1 MNMFLGRLAAV
12 VLACQVIGGVIG
24 GAALAQQP
32 TAAALATAKEL
43 IALKGG
49 NQMFEPVVI
58 GVIEQTKAA
67 LLQTNP
73 QLSKE
78 LNDVGTQLRAEYG
91 PRSGELVNE
100 AAKQYALRF
109 SDAELKEL
117 VTFFKSALG
126 QKMLTQEPQVLDA
139 TFNFVQQWGP
149 RVAEEVMTRF
159 RAEMKKKGH
168 NL

>member
-1 MNMFLGRLAAV
+1 MNRFLVRLAA
-12 VLACQVIGGVIG
+12 AAIAW
-24 GAALAQQP
+24 AALAGVAPAQQP
-32 TAAALATAKEL
+32 TPAALASAKEL
-43 IALKGG
+43 VTIKGG
-49 NQMFEPVVI
+49 SQMFEPVLI

-73 QLSKE
+73 QLSKD
-78 LNDVGTQLRAEYG
+78 LNDVGTQLRNEFG
-91 PRSGELVNE
+91 PRSAELVNE
-100 AAKQYALRF
+100 AAKQYASRF

-117 VTFFKSALG
+117 VAFFKTAVG
-126 QKMLTQEPQVLDA
+126 QKMVQQEPQVLDA

-149 RVAEEVMTRF
+149 RVAEEVMNRF

>member
-1 MNMFLGRLAAV
+1 MKMFLVRLAV
-12 VLACQVIGGVIG
+12 VIVWPLFA

-32 TAAALATAKEL
+32 TPAAIATAKEL
-43 IALKGG
+43 VALKGG
-49 NQMFEPVVI
+49 NAMFEPVLI

-73 QLSKE
+73 QLSKD
-78 LNDVGTQLRAEYG
+78 LNDVGNQLRTEYM
-91 PRSGELVNE
+91 PKTAELVNE
-100 AAKQYALRF
+100 AARQYAARF

-117 VTFFKSALG
+117 VTFFKSPLG
-126 QKMLTQEPQVLDA
+126 QKMLVQEPQVLDA
-139 TFNFVQQWGP
+139 TFTFVQQWGP

-159 RAEMKKKGH
+159 RTEMKKKGH

>member
-1 MNMFLGRLAAV
+1 MNMFLARLAAV
-12 VLACQVIGGVIG
+12 VLACQLVG

-32 TAAALATAKEL
+32 TPAALATAKEL
-43 IALKGG
+43 IAIKGG
-49 NQMFEPVVI
+49 NQMFEPVI
-58 GVIEQTKAA
+58 TGMIEQTKAA

-73 QLSKE
+73 QLSKD
-78 LNDVGTQLRAEYG
+78 LNDVGTQIRAEYG
-91 PRSGELVNE
+91 PRAGELVNE
-100 AAKQYALRF
+100 AAKQYAQRF
-109 SDAELKEL
+109 TDAELKEL
-117 VTFFKSALG
+117 VTFFKSPLG

-149 RVAEEVMTRF
+149 RVAEEVMGRF

>member
-1 MNMFLGRLAAV
+1 MNAFLVRLAAAAIA
-12 VLACQVIGGVIG
+12 LPLIAGG
-24 GAALAQQP
+24 ALAQQP
-32 TAAALATAKEL
+32 TPAALAAAKEL
-43 IALKGG
+43 VMLKGG

-73 QLSKE
+73 QLSKD

-100 AAKQYALRF
+100 AAKQYASRF
-109 SDAELKEL
+109 SEAELKEL
-117 VTFFKSALG
+117 VTFFKAPLG

-139 TFNFVQQWGP
+139 TFNLVQQWGP
-149 RVAEEVMTRF
+149 RVAEEVMNRF